1 MCQLEEQLPSQL
13 IQFDKISI
21 EKCTDSFLSYSLP
34 APDIKESVVLKA
46 YNLIATVMSSPLS
59 FGDVLALLQVA
70 LKLYDQIENGPELLR
85 NLGEEM
91 KSLKLFI
98 LSVEELVDEE
108 TNSALARLRPMLTEQ
123 AKADIKNLEQSA
135 RPIKDLFWKYT
146 NDQGP
151 FGITFRFKTATDIY
165 FALGYS
171 KETLNEMRDTVDR
184 SKQKLMQTLQ
194 LMGIIGTNALLSYA
208 QNSNSP
214 PQAGPRQRINQ
225 QDSVNHNAVGVIYV
239 DPHNLGRSRVAEAYT
254 KLLQEWTV
262 RTGGKWP
269 VAFAHSAGFFVRD
282 RSDCVDVL
290 ERLSLQSAQDFSRGK
305 KPPTEVAMA
314 ALFEN
319 KFFNYPYKAQVK
331 AAMMAQ
337 RSRGITKDIF
347 KVDYIL
353 VFTRREYNNL
363 LQLRKALLGLY
374 GTGMVP
380 EGKGQIV
387 HLGRYLAQGKTVEI
401 VDAMKDNN
409 GNLSRENWNK
419 TVGQIKTAVK
429 GFLKDE
435 LNWKQPER
443 FARQS

>member
-1 MCQLEEQLPSQL
+1 
-13 IQFDKISI
+13 
-21 EKCTDSFLSYSLP
+21 
-34 APDIKESVVLKA
+34 
-46 YNLIATVMSSPLS
+46 MSSPLS
-59 FGDVLALLQVA
+59 FGDALALVQVA
-70 LKLYDQIENGPELLR
+70 LELYNQIRDGPELLR

-91 KSLKLFI
+91 KSLELFI
-98 LSVEELVDEE
+98 LSVKELVNEE

-123 AKADIKNLEQSA
+123 ARADIKNLEKSA

-151 FGITFRFKTATDIY
+151 FGVTFRFKTATDIY
-165 FALGYS
+165 FALGYN

-194 LMGIIGTNALLSYA
+194 LMGIFGTNALLS
-208 QNSNSP
+208 NIRNNNPP
-214 PQAGPRQRINQ
+214 PQAGPKLRVDQ
-225 QDSVNHNAVGVIYV
+225 QDGANHNAVGVIYV
-239 DPHNLGRSRVAEAYT
+239 DPYNLGRSRVSEAYT
-254 KLLQEWTV
+254 KLAKEWTV
-262 RTGGKWP
+262 GTGGKWP

-282 RSDCVDVL
+282 RSDCIDIL
-290 ERLSLQSAQDFSRGK
+290 ERLTLQSTQDFSRGNK
-305 KPPTEVAMA
+305 LPAEVAMA

-319 KFFNYPYKAQVK
+319 KFFNYPYKAKVK
-331 AAMMAQ
+331 DAMMAQ
-337 RSRGITKDIF
+337 RSRGITKNIF

-380 EGKGQIV
+380 EGKGRIV
-387 HLGRYLAQGKTVEI
+387 HLGQYLAQGKTVEI

-409 GNLSRENWNK
+409 GNPSRENWNK
-419 TVGQIKTAVK
+419 TVGEIKTAIK
-429 GFLKDE
+429 GFLKEE

-443 FARQS
+443 FAKQS